1 MIVQW
6 DLNKVSMEWLESC
19 GWRYVRHITDHWVEM
34 RLGND

>member
-19 GWRYVRHITDHWVEM
+19 GWRYVRNITDHWVEM
-34 RLGND
+34 QLGND